1 MNRFADAYG
10 RALFPNRY
18 ARRSGTTGGARASSG
33 QPAAIPSDGLDLA
46 IGAGVY
52 RLVNAVE
59 ALVDVLR
66 QRARPSTAAAQHV
79 PTANPVGC
87 G

>member
-18 ARRSGTTGGARASSG
+18 QPGNGPTGGP
-33 QPAAIPSDGLDLA
+33 PAAIPSDGLDVA

-59 ALVDVLR
+59 ALLEVVR
-66 QRARPSTAAAQHV
+66 QRARPGRGTAAAPHT
-79 PTANPVGC
+79 PTARPVAC